1 MILNS
6 LNAASIAAKFG
17 NKFPVVVY
25 CGCWTSDT
33 ITFALYQDERQTAGF
48 ELTLQGNSDNAKEY
62 KVKSIK
68 RLSTHY
74 RFSDGVYRREMLP
87 IFRTVQPINKME
99 LYK

>member
-17 NKFPVVVY
+17 NKFPIVVY

-33 ITFALYQDERQTAGF
+33 ITFAMYQDERQTAGF
-48 ELTLQGNSDNAKEY
+48 ELTLIRSHDNAKEY
-62 KVKSIK
+62 KVKSVN
-68 RLSTHY
+68 RLSTYY
-74 RFSDGVYRREMLP
+74 RFSDGVYRREVLP
-87 IFRTVQPINKME
+87 IFRTVQPINKNE